1 MKTHAYRIANSFDNS
16 LEASCLTVYE
26 KRVRKRI
33 WWTLLTRDC
42 SITSVLG
49 GTLSIDPI
57 VWKESNI
64 TDISQG
70 DFEEDDVKLEN
81 PEHVH
86 FFLQYAALSQQT
98 ALVLSKLPQ
107 LTCQD
112 TSPIE
117 LATISGSCSMSLV
130 AWLRGC
136 PKEMEWVA
144 SRHEFWPA
152 LLHCSY

>member
-1 MKTHAYRIANSFDNS
+1 MKSHVYRLANSFVNS

-64 TDISQG
+64 TAICAE
-70 DFEEDDVKLEN
+70 DFEEDDEKLED
-81 PEHVH
+81 PEHVQ
-86 FFLQYAALSQQT
+86 FFLQYATLSQQT

-112 TSPIE
+112 KSPIE
-117 LATISGSCSMSLV
+117 LATISGSCGMSLV

-136 PKEMEWVA
+136 PKEMEWVG
-144 SRHEFWPA
+144 SRHKFWPA

>member
-1 MKTHAYRIANSFDNS
+1 MNS
-16 LEASCLTVYE
+16 LEASCLTIYE

-49 GTLSIDPI
+49 GTLCIDTT

-64 TDISQG
+64 TKICAK
-70 DFEEDDVKLEN
+70 DFEEDDKNSADPEN
-81 PEHVH
+81 VQ

-107 LTCQD
+107 LTSQD
-112 TSPIE
+112 KSPTE

-130 AWLRGC
+130 AWLRAC

-144 SRHEFWPA
+144 SRHKFWPA
-152 LLHCSY
+152 ILNCSY